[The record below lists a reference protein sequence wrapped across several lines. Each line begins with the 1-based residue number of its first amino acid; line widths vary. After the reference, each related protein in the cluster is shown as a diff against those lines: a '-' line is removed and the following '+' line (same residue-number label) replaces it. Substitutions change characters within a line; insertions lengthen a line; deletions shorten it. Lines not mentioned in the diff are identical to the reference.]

1 MELLGETLHFSKSG
15 RLIVKIENYNPSIK
29 SGLLVL
35 DNQDKKLGKIS
46 ELIGPV
52 SSPYAS
58 IIPFIEK
65 KNKMIGIKV
74 YIQTPSKKIHPRKIS
89 SRTKIKRNKK

>member
-15 RLIVKIENYNPSIK
+15 RLIVKIENYNPNIK

-65 KNKMIGIKV
+65 KK
-74 YIQTPSKKIHPRKIS
+74 
-89 SRTKIKRNKK
+89 